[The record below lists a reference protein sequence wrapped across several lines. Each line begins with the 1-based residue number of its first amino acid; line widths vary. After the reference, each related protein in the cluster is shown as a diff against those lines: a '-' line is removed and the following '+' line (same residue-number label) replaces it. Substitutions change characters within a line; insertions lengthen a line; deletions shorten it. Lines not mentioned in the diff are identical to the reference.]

1 MAPPAAGTSASA
13 ATGGGDEDD
22 KPGGSHFSLSPSL
35 CKLRSLLAR
44 SRRENHNLI
53 AKNGVKAATDFYSK
67 AGELIAPLQE
77 TDYVSLLSLNSFFKS
92 FLILNF
98 I

>member
-13 ATGGGDEDD
+13 TGGGDEED
-22 KPGGSHFSLSPSL
+22 KPGGSHFSLSLGL
-35 CKLRSLLAR
+35 CKLRSFLAR

-67 AGELIAPLQE
+67 AGDLIAPLQE
-77 TDYVSLLSLNSFFKS
+77 TDYVSPLR
-92 FLILNF
+92 LILPSSPF
-98 I
+98 